1 MCPKK
6 VRHKRVGITSWV
18 RTSLAGICARQW
30 WVFFL
35 KRQWGSLQ
43 CLARRESALRGF
55 AGPSSGLWRALR
67 CLGLGRRARLGGA
80 GVRQGDDG
88 ALSLLRAASDVAV
101 LWMKPMDEG
110 DLRPA
115 ALNFA

>member
-1 MCPKK
+1 MIVKFGRERA
-6 VRHKRVGITSWV
+6 VRG
-18 RTSLAGICARQW
+18 LAG
-30 WVFFL
+30 L
-35 KRQWGSLQ
+35 
-43 CLARRESALRGF
+43 
-55 AGPSSGLWRALR
+55 SSGVWCALR

>member
-1 MCPKK
+1 MF
-6 VRHKRVGITSWV
+6 G
-18 RTSLAGICARQW
+18 
-30 WVFFL
+30 
-35 KRQWGSLQ
+35 
-43 CLARRESALRGF
+43 RESAVRGP

-88 ALSLLRAASDVAV
+88 ALSLLRAASDVGV

-110 DLRPA
+110 YFVICRYYII
-115 ALNFA
+115 FAS